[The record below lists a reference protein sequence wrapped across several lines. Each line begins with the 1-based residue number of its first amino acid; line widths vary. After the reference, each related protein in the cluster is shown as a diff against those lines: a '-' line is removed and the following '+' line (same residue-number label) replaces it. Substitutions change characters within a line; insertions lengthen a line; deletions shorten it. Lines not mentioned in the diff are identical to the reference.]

1 MKFAIIVGNR
11 GFFPDHLAKTGRLE
25 MLADSDPRVARE
37 IRAMAFDALARLQ
50 NQILIL
56 RDGRFAWV
64 QSTTEMGIL
73 G

>member
-1 MKFAIIVGNR
+1 
-11 GFFPDHLAKTGRLE
+11 
-25 MLADSDPRVARE
+25 MLRVP
-37 IRAMAFDALARLQ
+37 Q